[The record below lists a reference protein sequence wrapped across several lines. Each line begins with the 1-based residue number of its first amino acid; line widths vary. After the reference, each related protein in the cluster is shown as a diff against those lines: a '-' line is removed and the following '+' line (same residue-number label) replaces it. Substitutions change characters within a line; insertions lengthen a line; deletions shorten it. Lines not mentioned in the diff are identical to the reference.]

1 MNKSDDNMNAG
12 KMAFNS
18 GGPWGSRP
26 SGDGGSPWGSGG
38 GNGGRRPNGGGGGG
52 NGSRP
57 PDMPDLEDLLGP
69 VLTKIKNFLGGG
81 GKGGKGRSRMIFFA
95 VFFTA
100 LIWLA
105 TGFYTV
111 KANQQGVELVFGKV
125 YDTTGPG
132 LHYNFPSPIGEVL
145 MPSVTSVNQ
154 EQIGFRDIAAGSGSI
169 GKRKV
174 IEESLMLTGDENI
187 IDLEFVVFWR
197 IRDASKYLFNIRNQT
212 DGVKATSEAAM
223 REIIGK
229 SDFEYARTIGR
240 NEIADQ
246 AKGLIQT
253 ILDNYGSGIEVI
265 RVNLQSVDPP
275 AVVLDDFRDVQAARA
290 DKERAINEA
299 TAYSNEVVQRA
310 QGEAEQITQSAEA
323 YREEQVSAATGS
335 AGRFLSIYEQYKL
348 NPSVTKRRIYLQ
360 NMEEIFGKM
369 DKILIEENSGVV
381 PYLPIDQLRKSQ
393 NPTQQQTGDQ
403 Q

>member
-1 MNKSDDNMNAG
+1 MSETNDNINEG

-26 SGDGGSPWGSGG
+26 SGGGGGNSPWGSGG
-38 GNGGRRPNGGGGGG
+38 RPSGGGGG
-52 NGSRP
+52 NSNE
-57 PDMPDLEDLLGP
+57 MPELEDLLGP
-69 VLTKIKNFLGGG
+69 LFTRIKKFFGGG
-81 GKGGKGRSRMIFFA
+81 NGKDGKGKNRMIFF
-95 VFFTA
+95 VVLFTI
-100 LIWLA
+100 LIWMA

-132 LHYNFPSPIGEVL
+132 LHFNFPSPIGEVL

-154 EQIGFRDIAAGSGSI
+154 EQIGFRDIATGGSGL
-169 GKRKV
+169 GKTKV

-187 IDLEFVVFWR
+187 IDVEFVVFWR
-197 IRDASKYLFNIRNQT
+197 IRDAGKYLFNIRNQT

-229 SDFEYARTIGR
+229 SAFEYARTIGR
-240 NEIADQ
+240 NEIAAQ
-246 AKGLIQT
+246 AKALIQN
-253 ILDNYGSGIEVI
+253 ILDSYGSGIEII

-275 AVVLDDFRDVQAARA
+275 AIVLDDFRDVQAARA

-299 TAYSNEVVQRA
+299 TAYSNEVIQRA
-310 QGEAEQITQSAEA
+310 QGESEQITQSAEA

-335 AGRFLSIYEQYKL
+335 AGRFLSIYEQYKQ

-360 NMEEIFGKM
+360 NMEEIFGNM

-381 PYLPIDQLRKSQ
+381 PYLPIDQLRKS
-393 NPTQQQTGDQ
+393 NTGEQQ
-403 Q
+403 

>member
-1 MNKSDDNMNAG
+1 MNNSDNNANNG

-18 GGPWGSRP
+18 SGPWGSRP
-26 SGDGGSPWGSGG
+26 SGDNGSSPWGSGGGG
-38 GNGGRRPNGGGGGG
+38 GNGGRRPSGGGQ
-52 NGSRP
+52 P
-57 PDMPDLEDLLGP
+57 PEMPELEDLLGP
-69 VLTKIKNFLGGG
+69 ILTRIRNFFGGGSG
-81 GKGGKGRSRMIFFA
+81 GKGGKSKNRMIFFA

-132 LHYNFPSPIGEVL
+132 LHYNFPAPIGEVL

-187 IDLEFVVFWR
+187 IDMEFVVFWR
-197 IRDASKYLFNIRNQT
+197 IRDAGKYLFNIRNQT

-229 SDFEYARTIGR
+229 SAFEYARTVGR
-240 NEIADQ
+240 NEIAAQ
-246 AKGLIQT
+246 AQALIQN
-253 ILDNYGSGIEVI
+253 ILDSYGSGIDII

-299 TAYSNEVVQRA
+299 TAYSNEVIQRA
-310 QGEAEQITQSAEA
+310 QGEAEQITQNAEA

-335 AGRFLSIYEQYKL
+335 AGRFLSIYEQYKA

-360 NMEEIFGKM
+360 NMEEIFGNM

-381 PYLPIDQLRKSQ
+381 PYLPIDQLRKS
-393 NPTQQQTGDQ
+393 PTQQGEPQ
-403 Q
+403 